1 MRVLSSWHG
10 WDVNDSGRLYEDV
23 LVCTSIL
30 IHYHSQITFVCLNV
44 PSGLTGS
51 SDDSS

>member
-1 MRVLSSWHG
+1 MISVGFMKMFWSLL
-10 WDVNDSGRLYEDV
+10 RL
-23 LVCTSIL
+23 L

-44 PSGLTGS
+44 SSGLTDS